1 MLVLNKKVFATWGVI
16 RKFWKAFSDL
26 DLVWIVFSVAAT
38 FRSVSGTSVML
49 SVGCWR
55 SSSVFFVLV
64 TWGFTLKLVNCTLQL
79 KTAVG
84 RFLIEL
90 LWSIIWG
97 LFTESLCHRDC
108 LKFLRLFLG
117 LQFIFFSGHL
127 FQLQGFLDE
136 TVHLSRWLLTAS
148 LCIHSSTKNPQPH
161 LLWPPE
167 LVVKLHDFLRG
178 FFLSSSLPLLLQ
190 IKLSYKPLISS

>member
-1 MLVLNKKVFATWGVI
+1 MLVLNKKVFSTWGVI

-64 TWGFTLKLVNCTLQL
+64 TWGSTLKLVNCTLQL

-84 RFLIEL
+84 RFLIEFLHRLEL
-90 LWSIIWG
+90 LWSIIWASFFIPLHLSPLNRKPLSPWLPRVSQALLG
-97 LFTESLCHRDC
+97 PTIHFLFRAFVSSPG
-108 LKFLRLFLG
+108 FLG
-117 LQFIFFSGHL
+117 WDRPPLQMTADCQFVYTFIYKKNSLICFGLRSW
-127 FQLQGFLDE
+127 
-136 TVHLSRWLLTAS
+136 WLNS
-148 LCIHSSTKNPQPH
+148 MI
-161 LLWPPE
+161 
-167 LVVKLHDFLRG
+167 F
-178 FFLSSSLPLLLQ
+178 
-190 IKLSYKPLISS
+190 

>member
-26 DLVWIVFSVAAT
+26 DLVWIVFSVAAI

-64 TWGFTLKLVNCTLQL
+64 TWGNTLKLVNCILQL

-84 RFLIEL
+84 RFLIEFLHRIEL
-90 LWSIIWG
+90 LWSIIWASFI
-97 LFTESLCHRDC
+97 LLHLSPLHRKP
-108 LKFLRLFLG
+108 LSPWLPWVSQALLG
-117 LQFIFFSGHL
+117 LQFIFFSEHL

-136 TVHLSRWLLTAS
+136 TLHLCRWLLTAS
-148 LCIHSSTKNPQPH
+148 LCIHSSTN
-161 LLWPPE
+161 
-167 LVVKLHDFLRG
+167 
-178 FFLSSSLPLLLQ
+178 
-190 IKLSYKPLISS
+190 

>member
-1 MLVLNKKVFATWGVI
+1 MTLWIFEMLGLNKKVFATWGVI

-38 FRSVSGTSVML
+38 FRSVSGTSVMH

-55 SSSVFFVLV
+55 SSSVFFVLI
-64 TWGFTLKLVNCTLQL
+64 TWGSTLKLVNCTLQL
-79 KTAVG
+79 KIAVG
-84 RFLIEL
+84 RFLIEFLHRIEL

-97 LFTESLCHRDC
+97 FFTESLCHRDC

-117 LQFIFFSGHL
+117 LQFIFFSEHL

-136 TVHLSRWLLTAS
+136 TVHLCRWLLTAS
-148 LCIHSSTKNPQPH
+148 LCIHSSTKKTS
-161 LLWPPE
+161 LIC
-167 LVVKLHDFLRG
+167 FGLRSWWLNSMI
-178 FFLSSSLPLLLQ
+178 F
-190 IKLSYKPLISS
+190 